1 MISFLEKWFDNKNQS
16 YDAKI
21 SERVQTLFLKQYVYS
36 STSAMLK
43 TLFLTLWPVP
53 FRIWQSLIFCHL
65 HFHKEVSYQ

>member
-36 STSAMLK
+36 AYKFCNAENSVLDSLACSFQNLAVSN
-43 TLFLTLWPVP
+43 FLPSSFP
-53 FRIWQSLIFCHL
+53 
-65 HFHKEVSYQ
+65 